1 MSVIACPFGK
11 DMGQYLFGDNA
22 DDDDFG
28 DDDNKKKKLANIYR
42 RRG

>member
-1 MSVIACPFGK
+1 
-11 DMGQYLFGDNA
+11 MGQYLFGDNA